1 MIKPTAQR
9 ALDAIENGGF
19 WNGKFYGEFIY
30 VDGKKFQVKTSEGL
44 YSDTESI
51 FNEEIAKIR
60 NTNHTTNHANVNKSK
75 GSDNEFDNEFEL
87 DQNPLLFLLNN

>member
-1 MIKPTAQR
+1 MIKPTAQK

-19 WNGKFYGEFIY
+19 WNGKFYGQFIY
-30 VDGKKFQVKTSEGL
+30 VDGKKYQVKTSESL

-60 NTNHTTNHANVNKSK
+60 NTNHVNVSNKK
-75 GSDNEFDNEFEL
+75 NVQDNEFDNEFEL
-87 DQNPLLFLLNN
+87 DQNPLLFLLNK